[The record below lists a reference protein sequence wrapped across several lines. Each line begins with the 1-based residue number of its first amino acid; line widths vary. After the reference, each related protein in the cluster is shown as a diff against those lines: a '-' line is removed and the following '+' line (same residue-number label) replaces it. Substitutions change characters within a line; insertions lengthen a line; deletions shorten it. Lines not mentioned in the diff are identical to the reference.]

1 MELGG
6 LVEGDVLREA
16 RDLALEGREL
26 ERAAARD
33 DGVDRSLSTLVS
45 SYESAPESAHSPS
58 PTTAPSPPTARLT
71 P

>member
-6 LVEGDVLREA
+6 LVERDVLREA

-33 DGVDRSLSTLVS
+33 DGVDRSLSVLVS
-45 SYESAPESAHSPS
+45 S
-58 PTTAPSPPTARLT
+58 
-71 P
+71 